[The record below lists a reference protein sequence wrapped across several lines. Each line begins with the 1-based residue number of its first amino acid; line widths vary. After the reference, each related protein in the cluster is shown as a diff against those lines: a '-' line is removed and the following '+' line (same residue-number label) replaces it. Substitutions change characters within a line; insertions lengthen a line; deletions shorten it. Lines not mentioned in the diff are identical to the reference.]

1 MRYWWVNQNQTYR
14 HEIDGG
20 YLWSP
25 KKNKKEACNQFYDNM
40 REVLPWDLIFS
51 FEDTRIL
58 AVDIAESYCFESV
71 WPAELGTKGTYWK
84 NIESLQIN

>member
-25 KKNKKEACNQFYDNM
+25 KKNKNEARNQFYENM
-40 REVLPWDLIFS
+40 REVSPGDLIFS
-51 FEDTRIL
+51 FKGKRL
-58 AVDIAESYCFESV
+58 GNPYC
-71 WPAELGTKGTYWK
+71 L
-84 NIESLQIN
+84 